1 MESIFVNTAS
11 LDNPEDFAPTTHFG
25 IESQLPWHD
34 VRDELA
40 RIRREDSRELSE
52 LWEAAGGRVDDPPRN
67 TPVSG
72 KPAGT
77 GK

>member
-25 IESQLPWHD
+25 IESQLPWLD
-34 VRDELA
+34 VHDELA
-40 RIRREDSRELSE
+40 RLRSEDSHELSE
-52 LWEAAGGRVDDPPRN
+52 LWDAAGVRVKDAPRN
-67 TPVSG
+67 TTV
-72 KPAGT
+72 T